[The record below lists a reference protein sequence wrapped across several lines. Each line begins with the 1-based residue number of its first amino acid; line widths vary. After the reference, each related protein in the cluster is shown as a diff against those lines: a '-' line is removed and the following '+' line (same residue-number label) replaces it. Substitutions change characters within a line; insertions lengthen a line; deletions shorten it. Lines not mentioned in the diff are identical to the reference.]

1 MADEQPKK
9 KGKKIAKLLL
19 MLFLLLVLIIG
30 GFVLGIYLRLFDTQ
44 EANEKLGL
52 YKLPVI
58 GQYFVKPAPSPNEME
73 NTPVE
78 DVKPSKEDKKESKK
92 ITISKKEIEN
102 STNLD
107 IFEECH
113 IIFTKYFT
121 KFNITNYENFLEK
134 IKTLKR

>member
-58 GQYFVKPAPSPNEME
+58 GQYFVKPAPSQNEME

-78 DVKPSKEDKKESKK
+78 DVKPSKDDQKQSKK
-92 ITISKKEIEN
+92 ITISKKEIEKQMK
-102 STNLD
+102 
-107 IFEECH
+107 EREAA
-113 IIFTKYFT
+113 
-121 KFNITNYENFLEK
+121 E
-134 IKTLKR
+134 